1 MYVNGCKIECTIASE
16 NPEGFSSVVSRGE
29 VLRGPFKTI
38 LEAQKYAHAWSEGQD
53 PPEIV
58 VTETK
63 SESVA
68 VKVDPP
74 VENPPIV
81 ETQTESQDPTET
93 T

>member
-1 MYVNGCKIECTIASE
+1 MYVNGCRIDCTLSKE
-16 NPEGFSSVVSRGE
+16 NPEGFSSVVSRGD

-38 LEAQKYAHAWSEGQD
+38 LEAQKYAHAWSEGSE

-58 VTETK
+58 VTETA

-74 VENPPIV
+74 TENPPVLEHAETV
-81 ETQTESQDPTET
+81 EPSESK
-93 T
+93 